1 LAVESEDDAKLRFA
15 LALGSL
21 VSAHPS
27 LKAAAKSEL
36 AFFGLPAA
44 PTAAATPLGLALSE
58 LAQLL
63 AED

>member
-44 PTAAATPLGLALSE
+44 PAAATPLGLALAE